1 MKFERTQFG
10 RQVLIALAIEGLLTA
25 FVFSKDIRLEWDHD
39 GTCETESQ
47 NCPISYYNI
56 YLSFSDEFIDKE
68 KRELVG
74 STPEGRPE
82 ERFFQLNV
90 PRDGVARYFAV
101 TAVDEYGKESAYS
114 NSVAIILP
122 QSTRAGRGVEKASVK
137 EGPSPTI
144 RKNVP
149 VLSNAK

>member
-1 MKFERTQFG
+1 MKFERTRFG

-25 FVFSKDIRLEWDHD
+25 FIFSKDIRLEWDHD
-39 GTCETESQ
+39 GTCETGSQ
-47 NCPISYYNI
+47 KCPISNYNI
-56 YLSFSDEFIDKE
+56 YLSFSDEFVDKE

-90 PRDGVARYFAV
+90 PPDRVARYIAV
-101 TAVDEYGKESAYS
+101 TAVDEHGKESAYS

-122 QSTRAGRGVEKASVK
+122 QSARPGPGVEEVSVK

-144 RKNVP
+144 RKKVP